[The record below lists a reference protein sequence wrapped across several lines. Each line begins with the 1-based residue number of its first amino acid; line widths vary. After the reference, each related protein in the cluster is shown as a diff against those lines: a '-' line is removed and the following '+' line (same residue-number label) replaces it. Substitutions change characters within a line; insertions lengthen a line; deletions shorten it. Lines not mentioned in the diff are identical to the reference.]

1 VNRTG
6 YEGKTPSSLIMPRS
20 SLTAQC
26 SATLPSETRNQCDCW
41 AAKCLPVG
49 GMPQSS
55 PSWVAVHVPRTRY
68 SVPVRGGVLDVE
80 TVVGEDGEQPF
91 HYVLVPAALVLGGA
105 GGVVEV
111 LGRDELVD
119 GVEVMPVPNL
129 LDVPAY
135 HALLS
140 SAVMPSS
147 LSRFPSG
154 SQASLGYTRR
164 GDGRITRTT
173 YLCRSLRVRGAR
185 GVRPVLRKWLKRRI
199 V

>member
-135 HALLS
+135 HGLVVFRRHAFLPLPFPERLS
-140 SAVMPSS
+140 SFPRLHATRRRAHHPNDVS
-147 LSRFPSG
+147 LSLSSG
-154 SQASLGYTRR
+154 PG
-164 GDGRITRTT
+164 
-173 YLCRSLRVRGAR
+173 C
-185 GVRPVLRKWLKRRI
+185 
-199 V
+199 